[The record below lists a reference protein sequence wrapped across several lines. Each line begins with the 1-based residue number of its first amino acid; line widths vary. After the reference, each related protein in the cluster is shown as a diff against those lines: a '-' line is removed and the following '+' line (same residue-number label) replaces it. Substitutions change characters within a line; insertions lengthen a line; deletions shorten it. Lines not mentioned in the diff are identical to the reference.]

1 MLDLQLAA
9 EGVAVQNLRNP
20 LSIPPKFRQRDFSRL
35 FG

>member
-9 EGVAVQNLRNP
+9 EVAVQNLRNP
-20 LSIPPKFRQRDFSRL
+20 LRIPPKFRQRDFSRL